1 MLKFIYEKKYIL
13 LFLFIFLYWIIF
25 QIIYPKSMSSG
36 DSGALIL
43 YSKLIAEEMT
53 LLTKNYY
60 YPTEL
65 RFLWV
70 SNIYAPLF
78 YIFNNYDY
86 VRLFANII
94 LYIIL
99 LTSFILLIKQYDI
112 DINYAFLAM
121 AVFLIPISNHY
132 LYIGIISSFYLVY
145 YILSILLFALLIG
158 LVRSDTKKWLYL
170 TAYIILTFMYSLNGI
185 RALINVFVPLFLSCT
200 ALYIL
205 ERFVFKVKMKLNI
218 IWYSMLGL
226 AVSMLGYFI
235 SDHFLRDIVHYVDY
249 TQSRWYS
256 FDITQEKIVTFISG
270 IFKQLVSTY
279 YWGDI
284 VSVMSNLGIILVTV
298 LFFYMLYYV
307 FVNSNNIYIRLLL
320 IFFAA
325 SFLEQIAIG
334 LIFTGYKARYLYPV
348 TIFIPAIVAVYAYIT
363 KDIKIHR
370 SLILI
375 FIGALFI
382 HGSAVVI
389 NTFSEDRHKKQSYF
403 IYVPPNKEQFK
414 SIIEFLDNNKINFGY
429 SLYSEAH
436 LLDELSNGKIEGGG
450 IRISK
455 CEFYPMKWDTLT
467 KYYER
472 TNIQDNIYFMISN
485 KINDECQK
493 SNKLLKDKKYDYRDN
508 KYTLYII
515 QKEAVLDYLKIIK

>member
-1 MLKFIYEKKYIL
+1 MFEYMQRKKYIL
-13 LFLFIFLYWIIF
+13 FFLFVFMFWIIF
-25 QIIYPKSMSSG
+25 QILFPKSMSTG
-36 DSGALIL
+36 DSGALIS
-43 YSKLIAEEMT
+43 YSKLISEEMT

-94 LYIIL
+94 LYAIL
-99 LTSFILLIKQYDI
+99 LTSFILLIRQYNI
-112 DINYAFLAM
+112 DVQYAFLAM

-158 LVRSDTKKWLYL
+158 LVHSDTKKWLYL

-256 FDITQEKIVTFISG
+256 FDITQEKIIN
-270 IFKQLVSTY
+270 IVSMIKPLLSIY
-279 YWGDI
+279 YWGDF
-284 VSVMSNLGIILVTV
+284 VSVISNIGIILLVF
-298 LFFYMLYYV
+298 LFFYMIYYI
-307 FVNSNNIYIRLLL
+307 FKNSNNIYIRLLL
-320 IFFAA
+320 LFFII
-325 SFLEQIAIG
+325 SFLEQIA
-334 LIFTGYKARYLYPV
+334 LAVIFNAYKPRYLYPV
-348 TIFIPAIVAVYAYIT
+348 TIFIPAIVAVYVYIT

-375 FIGALFI
+375 FVGALFI

-389 NTFSEDRHKKQSYF
+389 NTFSEDRHKKQNYF

-436 LLDELSNGKIEGGG
+436 LLGELSNGRIEGGG

-455 CEFYPMKWDTLT
+455 CEFYPMKWDTLA

-472 TNIQDNIYFMISN
+472 TNIQDNIYFMITN
-485 KINDECQK
+485 KINDECQQ

-515 QKEAVLDYLKIIK
+515 QKEAVLDYLKITK